1 MFVSD
6 VGRDVALVGRAMILN
21 RRLIY
26 DGEAYALIQRY
37 RLRIHI
43 RSGPQAVGHDEA
55 GDFRE
60 KV

>member
-1 MFVSD
+1 
-6 VGRDVALVGRAMILN
+6 MILN